1 MAQADAGELEY
12 ESDPE
17 EIKRSLAT
25 RRREASDDD
34 EDDEEVR
41 SRRAEIDSDFD
52 QSDNEHVDDDE
63 NKNQDGEDSYE
74 DEEEGDDDEEYREHE
89 EVDDER
95 KGNVVK
101 SAEDDAV
108 GHVDGEEDKEKQS
121 SAVPTGGAFYM
132 HDDRFQELSAGRSR
146 RGRGG
151 RRPWGSGEERKW
163 GHDKYEEMNTQE
175 KHHDKTS
182 RGGFRG
188 RGRGRGQGRGY
199 NRGRSSNASSS
210 NGHQIFVPKATTQ
223 GGEPRKDEIP
233 LSKGSQTHSVQTKPL
248 RNSRG
253 SQHWHEKKSH
263 HDSRRSPSAP
273 AQTGNE
279 DARIKKNIVVSS
291 LSSAS
296 PPFYP
301 SVSSSNLVHGIQV
314 GMERLQTNESATPSG
329 KKLRNT
335 KSVYVPVNTAQ
346 TFQPTSQ
353 VRGTPTTGNVFH
365 PQSHSQGGR
374 FSSPMQLNGDSKG
387 TSKSYIRPS
396 GQDFDQ
402 HSAVIR
408 PMSSSSQITSS
419 SGNRYPSGEIESASD
434 TGAPFAKG
442 KGTLQASGSGSLM
455 YSGSQVMGH
464 AESLAS
470 GDNSNFP
477 AFLPVMQFGGQHGG
491 VPTFGMA
498 FPGYVQPENGIGNP
512 EMTWMPVLTGPG
524 ALGASYSPPYT
535 AIDGSYQAH
544 KPGYSSRENST
555 NNLDDLEKPM
565 ERPEFPESDVSKR
578 QNSNPSK
585 QPRRYSEMSFSK

>member
-1 MAQADAGELEY
+1 MAQADAGEQEY

-17 EIKRSLAT
+17 ELKRSLAT
-25 RRREASDDD
+25 RRREASDDED
-34 EDDEEVR
+34 EDDEVVKNQ
-41 SRRAEIDSDFD
+41 RAEIDSDSD
-52 QSDNEHVDDDE
+52 QSNEQVDNDD
-63 NKNQDGEDSYE
+63 NKSEDGEDSYDE
-74 DEEEGDDDEEYREHE
+74 EEEGDDEDRELG
-89 EVDDER
+89 EVDDDR
-95 KGNVVK
+95 TVNLMK
-101 SAEDDAV
+101 SGEDDGAG

-132 HDDRFQELSAGRSR
+132 HDDRFQELSTGRSR

-151 RRPWGSGEERKW
+151 RRSWGSGDERKW

-175 KHHDKTS
+175 KPHDQKTS

-188 RGRGRGQGRGY
+188 RGRRGRGQGRGY
-199 NRGRSSNASSS
+199 SRGRSSNASSS
-210 NGHQIFVPKATTQ
+210 SGHQIFVPKDTTR
-223 GGEPRKDEIP
+223 GGEPREDEIP
-233 LSKGSQTHSVQTKPL
+233 LSKGSQAHSSKPL
-248 RNSRG
+248 RNSRGRG
-253 SQHWHEKKSH
+253 SQHWHEKISH
-263 HDSRRSPSAP
+263 HDPRRSPSAP
-273 AQTGNE
+273 AKTGNE
-279 DARIKKNIVVSS
+279 DVHTKKNVVVSS

-301 SVSSSNLVHGIQV
+301 SVSSTNLVHGIQV
-314 GMERLQTNESATPSG
+314 GMERLQTNDSPTSSG

-335 KSVYVPVNTAQ
+335 KSVHTAQ
-346 TFQPTSQ
+346 NFQPTSQ
-353 VRGTPTTGNVFH
+353 VRGAPAAGNVFY

-387 TSKSYIRPS
+387 TRPS
-396 GQDFDQ
+396 GQDFEQ

-408 PMSSSSQITSS
+408 PLSSSSQRTIS
-419 SGNRYPSGEIESASD
+419 SGNQYAPGEIESGSD
-434 TGAPFAKG
+434 TGASFAKG
-442 KGTLQASGSGSLM
+442 KGTLQASGNGSLM
-455 YSGSQVMGH
+455 YSGSQVIGH

-524 ALGASYSPPYT
+524 ALGASYSTPY
-535 AIDGSYQAH
+535 AAVDGSYQAH
-544 KPGYSSRENST
+544 KPGSSRENST
-555 NNLDDLEKPM
+555 NNLDDLEKPL
-565 ERPEFPESDVSKR
+565 ERPDFTESGVSKR
-578 QNSNPSK
+578 QNGNSSK

>member
-1 MAQADAGELEY
+1 MAQADAGEQEY

-17 EIKRSLAT
+17 ELKRSLAT
-25 RRREASDDD
+25 RRREASDDEDED
-34 EDDEEVR
+34 EDDEEVKNQ
-41 SRRAEIDSDFD
+41 RAEIESDSD
-52 QSDNEHVDDDE
+52 QSDERVDNDNDKKGE
-63 NKNQDGEDSYE
+63 DGEDSYE
-74 DEEEGDDDEEYREHE
+74 EEEGDDEYRELE
-89 EVDDER
+89 EVDDDKR
-95 KGNVVK
+95 SKP
-101 SAEDDAV
+101 AEDDAA
-108 GHVDGEEDKEKQS
+108 GRVDGEEDKEKQS

-151 RRPWGSGEERKW
+151 RRSWGSGDERKW

-175 KHHDKTS
+175 KHPDQKTS

-199 NRGRSSNASSS
+199 SRGRSSNAASS
-210 NGHQIFVPKATTQ
+210 NGHQIFVPKATTR
-223 GGEPRKDEIP
+223 GEEPRKDEIP
-233 LSKGSQTHSVQTKPL
+233 LSKGSQAHSSKPL

-273 AQTGNE
+273 TQTGNE
-279 DARIKKNIVVSS
+279 DSHTKKNVVVSS

-314 GMERLQTNESATPSG
+314 GMNESATPSG

-335 KSVYVPVNTAQ
+335 KSVYLPVHTAQ
-346 TFQPTSQ
+346 TFKPPSQ
-353 VRGTPTTGNVFH
+353 VRGAAAAGNVFYR
-365 PQSHSQGGR
+365 QSHSQGGK

-387 TSKSYIRPS
+387 TSKGYIRPS

-402 HSAVIR
+402 HTAVIR
-408 PMSSSSQITSS
+408 PLSSSAQRTNS
-419 SGNRYPSGEIESASD
+419 SGNRYLPSEIESASD
-434 TGAPFAKG
+434 TGASFAKG

-455 YSGSQVMGH
+455 YSGSQVMGS

-470 GDNSNFP
+470 ADNSNFP

-524 ALGASYSPPYT
+524 ALGASYSPPY
-535 AIDGSYQAH
+535 AAVDGSFQAH
-544 KPGYSSRENST
+544 KPGSSSRKNST
-555 NNLDDLEKPM
+555 NNLDDLEKPV
-565 ERPEFPESDVSKR
+565 ESPEFTESGVSKR
-578 QNSNPSK
+578 QNSNSSK

>member
-1 MAQADAGELEY
+1 MAPGDAGEPEY

-17 EIKRSLAT
+17 ELKRSLAT

-34 EDDEEVR
+34 EDSEAIR
-41 SRRAEIDSDFD
+41 SRRDEIDSDSD
-52 QSDNEHVDDDE
+52 QSGEHVDNDE
-63 NKNQDGEDSYE
+63 NKLEDGEDSDE
-74 DEEEGDDDEEYREHE
+74 EEEEGDDDEYKEHE
-89 EVDDER
+89 DVNDDD
-95 KGNVVK
+95 KK
-101 SAEDDAV
+101 SSMMKSGEDDAA
-108 GHVDGEEDKEKQS
+108 GRVDGEEDKEKQS
-121 SAVPTGGAFYM
+121 STVPTGGAFYM

-146 RGRGG
+146 RGRCG
-151 RRPWGSGEERKW
+151 RRSWGSGDERKW

-188 RGRGRGQGRGY
+188 RGRGRGRGQGRGY
-199 NRGRSSNASSS
+199 SRGRSPNASSS
-210 NGHQIFVPKATTQ
+210 NGHQIFVPKATTR
-223 GGEPRKDEIP
+223 GGEHRKDEIP
-233 LSKGSQTHSVQTKPL
+233 FSKGNQANPVQSKPL

-253 SQHWHEKKSH
+253 SQHWHEKIPH

-273 AQTGNE
+273 AKSGNE
-279 DARIKKNIVVSS
+279 DARTEKNVVVSS

-301 SVSSSNLVHGIQV
+301 SVSSSSLVHGIQV
-314 GMERLQTNESATPSG
+314 GMERLQTNENATPSG

-335 KSVYVPVNTAQ
+335 KSVYLPVHTAQ

-353 VRGTPTTGNVFH
+353 VRGAPAAGNVFY

-408 PMSSSSQITSS
+408 PLSSSSQRTNS
-419 SGNRYPSGEIESASD
+419 SGNRYPPGEIESASD
-434 TGAPFAKG
+434 TGASFAKG
-442 KGTLQASGSGSLM
+442 KGTFQASGSGSLM

-464 AESLAS
+464 AESLKSA
-470 GDNSNFP
+470 DNSNFP
-477 AFLPVMQFGGQHGG
+477 AFLPVMQFGGQQGG

-524 ALGASYSPPYT
+524 ALGASYSPPYA
-535 AIDGSYQAH
+535 AIDGSYPAH
-544 KPGYSSRENST
+544 KPGARSKENST
-555 NNLDDLEKPM
+555 NNLDLEKPV
-565 ERPEFPESDVSKR
+565 ERPEFTESGVSKR
-578 QNSNPSK
+578 QSSNSSK

>member
-1 MAQADAGELEY
+1 MAQADAGEQEY

-17 EIKRSLAT
+17 ELKRSLAT
-25 RRREASDDD
+25 RRREASDD
-34 EDDEEVR
+34 EEEEDEEVKNQ
-41 SRRAEIDSDFD
+41 RAEIDSDFG
-52 QSDNEHVDDDE
+52 QSADNDE
-63 NKNQDGEDSYE
+63 NKSDDGEGSYDE
-74 DEEEGDDDEEYREHE
+74 EEEGDDD
-89 EVDDER
+89 DDDKR
-95 KGNVVK
+95 SKP
-101 SAEDDAV
+101 AEDDAA
-108 GHVDGEEDKEKQS
+108 GNVDGEEDKEKQS

-151 RRPWGSGEERKW
+151 RRSWGSGDERKW
-163 GHDKYEEMNTQE
+163 GHDKFEEMNTTQE
-175 KHHDKTS
+175 KHHDVQLPSMLFKTP

-199 NRGRSSNASSS
+199 SRGRSSNASSS
-210 NGHQIFVPKATTQ
+210 NGHQIFVPKATTRV
-223 GGEPRKDEIP
+223 GEARKDEIP
-233 LSKGSQTHSVQTKPL
+233 LSKGSQVHSSKPL

-273 AQTGNE
+273 TQTGNE
-279 DARIKKNIVVSS
+279 DSHTKKNVVVSS

-335 KSVYVPVNTAQ
+335 KSVYLPVHTAQ

-353 VRGTPTTGNVFH
+353 VRGAPTTRNVFY
-365 PQSHSQGGR
+365 PQSHSQGGK

-387 TSKSYIRPS
+387 TSKGYIRPS

-402 HSAVIR
+402 HTAVIR
-408 PMSSSSQITSS
+408 PLSSSTQRTNS
-419 SGNRYPSGEIESASD
+419 SGNRYLPGEIESASD
-434 TGAPFAKG
+434 TGASFAKG
-442 KGTLQASGSGSLM
+442 KGTLQATGSGSLM
-455 YSGSQVMGH
+455 FSGSQVMGN

-470 GDNSNFP
+470 SDNSNFP
-477 AFLPVMQFGGQHGG
+477 AFLPVMQFGRQHGG

-524 ALGASYSPPYT
+524 ALGASYSPPY
-535 AIDGSYQAH
+535 AAVDGSYQAH
-544 KPGYSSRENST
+544 KPGSSSKENST
-555 NNLDDLEKPM
+555 NNLHDLEKPM
-565 ERPEFPESDVSKR
+565 ERPELTESGVSKR
-578 QNSNPSK
+578 QNNNSSK

>member
-1 MAQADAGELEY
+1 MAQADAGGEQEY

-17 EIKRSLAT
+17 ELKRSLAT
-25 RRREASDDD
+25 RRREASDDED
-34 EDDEEVR
+34 EDDEEVKNQR
-41 SRRAEIDSDFD
+41 AAEIDSDSD
-52 QSDNEHVDDDE
+52 QSDGLVDNDE
-63 NKNQDGEDSYE
+63 NKSGDGEDSYE
-74 DEEEGDDDEEYREHE
+74 EEEEEEDDD
-89 EVDDER
+89 DDDDDDR
-95 KGNVVK
+95 KVNLMKK
-101 SAEDDAV
+101 SGEDDDAA

-151 RRPWGSGEERKW
+151 RRSWGSGDERKW

-175 KHHDKTS
+175 KHHDRTS

-188 RGRGRGQGRGY
+188 RGRGRGQGRGSS
-199 NRGRSSNASSS
+199 RGRSSNASSS
-210 NGHQIFVPKATTQ
+210 NGHQIFVPKATTR

-233 LSKGSQTHSVQTKPL
+233 LSKGNQAHSVQSKPL

-253 SQHWHEKKSH
+253 SQHWHEKIPH

-273 AQTGNE
+273 AKTGNE
-279 DARIKKNIVVSS
+279 DTKKNLVVSS

-301 SVSSSNLVHGIQV
+301 SVSSSSLVHGIQV
-314 GMERLQTNESATPSG
+314 GMERLQTNESAIPSG

-335 KSVYVPVNTAQ
+335 KSVYLPVHTAQ

-353 VRGTPTTGNVFH
+353 IRGAPTTGNVFY

-387 TSKSYIRPS
+387 TSKSYTKPS

-408 PMSSSSQITSS
+408 PLSSSSQRTGF
-419 SGNRYPSGEIESASD
+419 SGNRNPPGDLESASD
-434 TGAPFAKG
+434 TGASFGKG

-470 GDNSNFP
+470 ADNSNFP

-524 ALGASYSPPYT
+524 PGALGASYSPPYA
-535 AIDGSYQAH
+535 AIDGSYQTH
-544 KPGYSSRENST
+544 KPESSSKE
-555 NNLDDLEKPM
+555 NLDDLERPL
-565 ERPEFPESDVSKR
+565 ERPEVTESGVSKR

-585 QPRRYSEMSFSK
+585 QPRRYSEMSFRK

>member
-1 MAQADAGELEY
+1 MAQADVGEQEY

-17 EIKRSLAT
+17 ELKRSLAT
-25 RRREASDDD
+25 RRREASDDEDED
-34 EDDEEVR
+34 EDDEVVKNR
-41 SRRAEIDSDFD
+41 KAEIDFD
-52 QSDNEHVDDDE
+52 SAQSDEHADNGG
-63 NKNQDGEDSYE
+63 NKSEDGEGSYE
-74 DEEEGDDDEEYREHE
+74 DEEEEGDDDGYTDLD
-89 EVDDER
+89 EVDDDDG
-95 KGNVVK
+95 KVSLMK
-101 SAEDDAV
+101 SAEDDDVA
-108 GHVDGEEDKEKQS
+108 GRVDGEEDKEKQS
-121 SAVPTGGAFYM
+121 AAVPTGGAFYM

-151 RRPWGSGEERKW
+151 RRSWGSGDERKW
-163 GHDKYEEMNTQE
+163 GHDKYEEMNTLE
-175 KHHDKTS
+175 KPHDQKSS

-199 NRGRSSNASSS
+199 SRGRSSNASSS
-210 NGHQIFVPKATTQ
+210 NGHQVFVPKATTRV
-223 GGEPRKDEIP
+223 GEPRKDEIP
-233 LSKGSQTHSVQTKPL
+233 LSKGSQAHSSKPL

-263 HDSRRSPSAP
+263 HDSRRSPSAS

-279 DARIKKNIVVSS
+279 DVHTKKNVVVSS

-301 SVSSSNLVHGIQV
+301 SVSSSSLLHGIQA

-335 KSVYVPVNTAQ
+335 KSVYVPVHTAQ

-353 VRGTPTTGNVFH
+353 VRGAPS
-365 PQSHSQGGR
+365 SHR
-374 FSSPMQLNGDSKG
+374 TN
-387 TSKSYIRPS
+387 
-396 GQDFDQ
+396 
-402 HSAVIR
+402 
-408 PMSSSSQITSS
+408 S
-419 SGNRYPSGEIESASD
+419 SGNRYPPGEMETALD
-434 TGAPFAKG
+434 TGASFAKG

-455 YSGSQVMGH
+455 YSGSQVTGH

-470 GDNSNFP
+470 GDNSNLP
-477 AFLPVMQFGGQHGG
+477 AFLPVMQFGGQRGG

-524 ALGASYSPPYT
+524 ALGASYSPPY
-535 AIDGSYQAH
+535 AAVDGSYATH
-544 KPGYSSRENST
+544 KPGSSSRENST
-555 NNLDDLEKPM
+555 NNLGDLENPL
-565 ERPEFPESDVSKR
+565 ERPESGVSKR
-578 QNSNPSK
+578 QNSNSSK